1 MWHDDDDD
9 NDDDDDDDDDDD
21 GDNKEGRDE
30 ERVLLLLPAMAI
42 VPKTMTMD
50 DGDYDKSHQYKVLQC
65 KGKETVGDY
74 NEKIFGCVARIA
86 LGNSCLV
93 SRSPSSHPPPSPL

>member
-1 MWHDDDDD
+1 MWHDDDDY
-9 NDDDDDDDDDDD
+9 DDDDDDDDDDD

-50 DGDYDKSHQYKVLQC
+50 DGDYDKSHQYKVLQWQRNC
-65 KGKETVGDY
+65 WW
-74 NEKIFGCVARIA
+74 
-86 LGNSCLV
+86 
-93 SRSPSSHPPPSPL
+93 